1 MKKIITTIV
10 LIFFTISIFAERAR
24 TITTEE
30 YLFALSLFPRE
41 FPTQYEIT
49 ITDGTSPTNGAYF
62 VRPTIGG
69 VIGAGYIRMNMGNL
83 YENCLTNKAIFAHEL
98 THAWQIKHYG
108 LPWYSKEFVANHVY
122 CNIKNTIAGGVKSI
136 PIIKDKIKATDV
148 YGYICD
154 IKKKLDDF
162 NAEQQG
168 GIVSQYYLKSDC
180 ETNIASRALSSTTW
194 KLMIG
199 SDARDVAQSDNGNL
213 FITNTAGKIYKY
225 NGVEWGQLQGSD
237 AMSIAANAGK
247 VVITNTAGK
256 IYQLANNSWQQMPG
270 SDAVD
275 VAVNNDGII
284 WMINRVGKIYI
295 YDGSK
300 WNQMQGSDGARI
312 AAGGGQVYMT
322 NTIGK
327 IYKYNGNGWTQITGS
342 DAKDISV
349 ANNGNV
355 FITNSTGKIYKW
367 NGTSSFSLLD
377 GGDGKTLSANN
388 GKLIMINTTGRI
400 FYRQY

>member
-1 MKKIITTIV
+1 MKKITSTIV
-10 LIFFTISIFAERAR
+10 LILFMVNIFAERAR

-30 YLFALSLFPRE
+30 YLFALTLFPRE

-49 ITDGTSPTNGAYF
+49 ITDGTSPTNGAYY

-83 YENCLTNKAIFAHEL
+83 YENCLINKAIFAHEL

-108 LPWYSKEFVANHVY
+108 LPWYTKEFVVNHVY
-122 CNIKNTIAGGVKSI
+122 CSIKNKVAIGGKSL
-136 PIIKDKIKATDV
+136 PVIKDKIKESDV
-148 YGYICD
+148 YDYTCD
-154 IKKKLDDF
+154 SKKKLDDY

-168 GIVSQYYLKSDC
+168 GIVSQYYLKSAC
-180 ETNIASRALSSTTW
+180 ETNIATRALGSTTW

-213 FITNTAGKIYKY
+213 YITNTAGKIYQY
-225 NGVEWGQLQGSD
+225 NGVMWNQMQGSD
-237 AMSIAANAGK
+237 AMSIAANANK
-247 VVITNTAGK
+247 VVMVNTVGK
-256 IYQLANNSWQQMPG
+256 IYQLLNNSWQQIPG

-275 VAVNNDGII
+275 VAVNNDGTM
-284 WMINRVGKIYI
+284 WMINKVGKIYT
-295 YDGSK
+295 YNGTN

-322 NTIGK
+322 NTVGK
-327 IYKYNGNGWTQITGS
+327 IYKYTGSGWTQITGS
-342 DAKDISV
+342 DAKDIAV

-355 FITNSTGKIYKW
+355 FITNSTGKIYQW
-367 NGTSSFSLLD
+367 NGTGSFTLLD

-400 FYRQY
+400 FNRQF